1 MVDRQINSNLDDFE
15 EYDQFDLL
23 RILEIILKS
32 PRILLVTTSLSLIS
46 SIIYAYMV
54 KPIWQGEFQIVLEDS
69 ELVDAA
75 NSMGGSGTSRLFGLS
90 RGPNKILTEVE
101 ILESPSVLK
110 PVFDFV
116 LEKNRS
122 QGIETSS
129 LRFKQW
135 KSRLKVNLTEDTS
148 VLNITYKDTN
158 KNLISEVI
166 SRISDEY
173 QDYSGRKREK
183 RLDDGFKYLED
194 QIKIY
199 KNKSITSSKNAQ
211 IFARDNNLT
220 YIEEESDDGI
230 IGYIDV
236 EKIRLQAVRKI
247 NNLELQLTQ
256 LEELEDDSEKI
267 KYFGALIPKLAA
279 LGLPEEL
286 KDLDTKLLKLSTIYK
301 DNDPLIKEIKSEKEF
316 LIKNIKKQAY
326 GFLNAELTEAKN
338 QFEITKRP
346 KGVLPKYRELLRE
359 VKRNQST
366 LIGLES
372 NLQKLMLEKARN
384 QDPWKLISK
393 PTVLDKPISPVKRKI
408 AALGLF
414 GGLFLGSVLGLLKY
428 KNDNLVFYSDEFQK
442 IIKSKLL
449 LNLPLAKKDIWE
461 SQIKS
466 LIKGLKN
473 KTVLKKIN
481 LIYPGDSIPDDIN
494 EVIKIFNKNDEF
506 DIKINPEISELS
518 QEDNIL
524 ILAYSGRILSEDL
537 TLKMQELNNIS
548 INSLGWIFFYEK
560 KKLFFK

>member
-1 MVDRQINSNLDDFE
+1 M
-15 EYDQFDLL
+15 
-23 RILEIILKS
+23 
-32 PRILLVTTSLSLIS
+32 
-46 SIIYAYMV
+46 
-54 KPIWQGEFQIVLEDS
+54 
-69 ELVDAA
+69 
-75 NSMGGSGTSRLFGLS
+75 
-90 RGPNKILTEVE
+90 
-101 ILESPSVLK
+101 
-110 PVFDFV
+110 
-116 LEKNRS
+116 
-122 QGIETSS
+122 
-129 LRFKQW
+129 
-135 KSRLKVNLTEDTS
+135 
-148 VLNITYKDTN
+148 
-158 KNLISEVI
+158 
-166 SRISDEY
+166 
-173 QDYSGRKREK
+173 
-183 RLDDGFKYLED
+183 
-194 QIKIY
+194 
-199 KNKSITSSKNAQ
+199 
-211 IFARDNNLT
+211 
-220 YIEEESDDGI
+220 
-230 IGYIDV
+230 
-236 EKIRLQAVRKI
+236 
-247 NNLELQLTQ
+247 
-256 LEELEDDSEKI
+256 
-267 KYFGALIPKLAA
+267 
-279 LGLPEEL
+279 
-286 KDLDTKLLKLSTIYK
+286 
-301 DNDPLIKEIKSEKEF
+301 
-316 LIKNIKKQAY
+316 
-326 GFLNAELTEAKN
+326 
-338 QFEITKRP
+338 
-346 KGVLPKYRELLRE
+346 
-359 VKRNQST
+359 
-366 LIGLES
+366 IGLES